1 MRFVLGDVVGVG
13 PDCGA
18 QFRATGPFLFRI
30 VKIWRYAHTP
40 EWAVY
45 LAGWRVEKI
54 DGKFKPVE
62 ERPMLYVE
70 HAGLTMVHRS
80 QLQSRPGAR

>member
-1 MRFVLGDVVGVG
+1 MRFVRGDLVEIG

-30 VKIWRYAHTP
+30 TRIWRYPHTA
-40 EWAVY
+40 EWMIY
-45 LAGWRVEKI
+45 LAGWRVKI
-54 DGKFKPVE
+54 DNGRVVPVE

-70 HAGLTMVHRS
+70 HAGLRLVR
-80 QLQSRPGAR
+80 